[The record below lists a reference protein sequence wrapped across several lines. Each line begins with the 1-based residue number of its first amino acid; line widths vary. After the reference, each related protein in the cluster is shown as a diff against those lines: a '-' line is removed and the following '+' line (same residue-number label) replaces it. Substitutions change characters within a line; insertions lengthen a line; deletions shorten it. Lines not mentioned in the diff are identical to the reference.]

1 MVIGLFEIDHYEM
14 GYAIVK
20 TIDFEKNKIIIFT
33 TEPMYRQFIQSL
45 PESKTV
51 KYIVQKQDETIEMFY
66 SRSVKISIEEL
77 VDLFWIN
84 TIETKYSDF
93 AKSLT
98 KLFCYKVLTIH
109 NVNQWFGF
117 SKWFFSKSY
126 RRNKSRINL
135 LKQIDSYVVLSSNVK
150 NYFLKKFK
158 PAKKVFVFPYSIY
171 ANEFENKIKS
181 NNTFTL
187 AIPGSIELARR
198 NYDIILNCY
207 SDLFNQGIIINLFLL
222 GAPKEDYGNYVIDR
236 CKELNSRGAK
246 ITFFETSVGQQKFD
260 DLMLSS
266 DFVLSPL
273 QPEIRG
279 EKYGYS
285 KETGCFF
292 DMARYSK
299 PGIVPDYVPIPDEQ
313 KGSIV
318 SYQSQKNLCE
328 ILKNFCIDKALV
340 EKLTE
345 KAKLNSQKYS
355 VEYLRNDPSG
365 IIKTLMMNYE

>member
-45 PESKTV
+45 PESQTV

-84 TIETKYSDF
+84 TIETKHSDF
-93 AKSLT
+93 ARSLT

-135 LKQIDSYVVLSSNVK
+135 LKQIDAYVVLSSNVK

-158 PAKKVFVFPYSIY
+158 PDKKVFVFPYSIF

-181 NNTFTL
+181 NDSFTL

-207 SDLFNQGIIINLFLL
+207 SDLFNQGLIINLFLL
-222 GAPKEDYGNYVIDR
+222 GAPKEEYGNSIIDR

-246 ITFFETSVGQQKFD
+246 ITFFETSVCQQKFD
-260 DLMLSS
+260 DLILSS

-285 KETGCFF
+285 KETGCF
-292 DMARYSK
+292 
-299 PGIVPDYVPIPDEQ
+299 
-313 KGSIV
+313 
-318 SYQSQKNLCE
+318 
-328 ILKNFCIDKALV
+328 
-340 EKLTE
+340 
-345 KAKLNSQKYS
+345 
-355 VEYLRNDPSG
+355 
-365 IIKTLMMNYE
+365 